1 MSTSVQTTPFAP
13 LFIDGQARPASG
25 DAKYEV
31 HNPYSGELVSYAASA
46 SSEDCRDAVDA
57 AVCAFPAW
65 EKSSLVQRRDFFM
78 RAAALLETDKY
89 RAKVEEAIKAEVAA
103 TDFIVN
109 LNTNM
114 SAEMLRTL
122 ATLVMEL
129 KGEMFPSHIP
139 GGQVLVQRRA
149 QGVVFSIAPWN
160 SPVILT
166 IRAAG
171 YPIVC
176 GNTVVLKTSEV
187 SPRIQYV
194 IAELFHE
201 AGLPNGVLNFIHTS
215 RESAPART
223 AEIIAHP
230 AVRKINFTGS
240 DRVGKIIASEA
251 GKYLKPCVLELGGKA
266 PAVVLNDADVPRAAR
281 AITSSALVH
290 SGQICMSTERV
301 IVQRG
306 VADALK
312 AALVTEFSKIKSGG
326 PGEVL
331 SAQFRED
338 STENIQK
345 MMREAKED
353 GAEFLLGDGS
363 REGAVIQPHIVTGV
377 KPGMLLWERESFG
390 PLTAVVEVD
399 TVDEAVELA
408 NATTY
413 SLVGSVW
420 TRDLNLALDV
430 SSRIRYGCVNVNG
443 PTIHVE
449 DTREH
454 GGLSGASGYG
464 KFTVDAF
471 TDSRLVVIHPAD
483 PPPYPLV
490 DFN

>member
-1 MSTSVQTTPFAP
+1 MSTSAQTTPFAP

-46 SSEDCRDAVDA
+46 SSKDCRDAVDA
-57 AVCAFPAW
+57 AVRAFPAW
-65 EKSSLVQRRDFFM
+65 EKSSFGQRRDFFM

-89 RAKVEEAIKAEVAA
+89 RAKVEEAIKAEIAA

-109 LNTNM
+109 LNLNM
-114 SAEMLRTL
+114 AAEMLRTL
-122 ATLVMEL
+122 ATLVTEL
-129 KGEMFPSHIP
+129 KGETFPSHIP

-201 AGLPNGVLNFIHTS
+201 SGLPNGVLNFIHTS

-306 VADALK
+306 VAAALK
-312 AALVTEFSKIKSGG
+312 AALVTQFRKFKSGG

-338 STENIQK
+338 SAENVQN
-345 MMREAKED
+345 MLREAKQD
-353 GAEFLLGDGS
+353 GAGFLLGDGS

-377 KPGMLLWERESFG
+377 KPGMRLWERESFG
-390 PLTAVVEVD
+390 PREHDAA
-399 TVDEAVELA
+399 DEAVELA

-420 TRDLNLALDV
+420 TRDLNLALNV

-471 TDSRLVVIHPAD
+471 TDSRLVVIHPAE